1 MTHPLLWA
9 VFTLGVL
16 GVLALDLGV
25 FHRRAHLVRAR
36 EAATWSVVWV
46 ALAVAFGIGIYLFDG
61 RQPALEFAAGY
72 LVEEA
77 LSVDNLFVFLILFS
91 YFKVPEI
98 QRHRVLFWGILGAL
112 LMRGAMIALGAA
124 LLERFHWIIFLFGA
138 FLVFTGVRMAF
149 SGGETVEPEHNPALK
164 LVRKIFPVTPD
175 FRGQHFFVRA
185 RPAGGGKERLYAT
198 PLFIVLVLVETTDLV
213 FAVDSIP
220 AIFGV
225 TRDPFIVY
233 TSNVFAILGLR
244 SLFFLLAGMITRFH
258 LLRFGLAA
266 VLAFVGVKMLV
277 SGKWPIPIGVS
288 LGVIAVLLATSV
300 VASLLRPAPP
310 GPELSPRT
318 GLTEEVPVA
327 LGSPEL
333 TAEGAPNDRGG

>member
-1 MTHPLLWA
+1 MSHPLLWA

-16 GVLALDLGV
+16 SVLALDLGV
-25 FHRRAHLVRAR
+25 FHRRAHVVRAR
-36 EAATWSVVWV
+36 EAATWSVVWITLA
-46 ALAVAFGIGIYLFDG
+46 ALFGLGIYYFVG
-61 RQPALEFAAGY
+61 RQSALEFAAGY

-77 LSVDNLFVFLILFS
+77 LSVDNLFVFLLLFS

-124 LLERFHWIIFLFGA
+124 LIHRFHWIIFVFGA
-138 FLVFTGVRMAF
+138 FLVYTGARMAV
-149 SGGETVEPEHNPALK
+149 SGGEQVDPEHNPALK
-164 LVRKIFPVTPD
+164 LVRRVFPVTPT

-185 RPAGGGKERLYAT
+185 RPAGGGAERWFAT

-225 TRDPFIVY
+225 TNDPFIVY

-244 SLFFLLAGMITRFH
+244 SLFFLLAGAITRFH
-258 LLRFGLAA
+258 LLRYGLAA

-277 SGKWPIPIGVS
+277 SSKWPIPIGIS
-288 LGVIAVLLATSV
+288 LGVIAALLGASV
-300 VASLLRPAPP
+300 VASLLRPAPE
-310 GPELSPRT
+310 GPTLSPRT
-318 GLTEEVPVA
+318 GTTEEQPVA
-327 LGSPEL
+327 TQG
-333 TAEGAPNDRGG
+333 AEAPREAAPNERPV

>member
-1 MTHPLLWA
+1 MSHPLLWA

-16 GVLALDLGV
+16 SVLALDLGV
-25 FHRRAHLVRAR
+25 FHRRAHVVRAR
-36 EAATWSVVWV
+36 EAATWSVVWITLA
-46 ALAVAFGIGIYLFDG
+46 ALFGLGIYYFVG
-61 RQPALEFAAGY
+61 RQSALEFAAGY

-77 LSVDNLFVFLILFS
+77 LSVDNLFVFLLLFS

-124 LLERFHWIIFLFGA
+124 LIHRFHWIIFVFGA
-138 FLVFTGVRMAF
+138 FLVYTGARMAV
-149 SGGETVEPEHNPALK
+149 SGGEQVDPEHNPALK
-164 LVRKIFPVTPD
+164 LVRRVFPVTPT

-185 RPAGGGKERLYAT
+185 RPAGGGAERWFAT

-225 TRDPFIVY
+225 TNDPFIVY

-244 SLFFLLAGMITRFH
+244 SLFFLLAGAITRFH
-258 LLRFGLAA
+258 LLRYGLAA

-277 SGKWPIPIGVS
+277 SSKWPIPIGIS
-288 LGVIAVLLATSV
+288 LGVIAALLGASV
-300 VASLLRPAPP
+300 VASLLRPAPE
-310 GPELSPRT
+310 GPTLSPRT
-318 GLTEEVPVA
+318 GTTEEQPVA
-327 LGSPEL
+327 THG
-333 TAEGAPNDRGG
+333 AEAPREAAPNERPV

>member
-1 MTHPLLWA
+1 
-9 VFTLGVL
+9 
-16 GVLALDLGV
+16 
-25 FHRRAHLVRAR
+25 VRAR
-36 EAATWSVVWV
+36 EAATWSVVWITLA
-46 ALAVAFGIGIYLFDG
+46 ALFGLGIYYFVG
-61 RQPALEFAAGY
+61 RQSALEFAAGY

-77 LSVDNLFVFLILFS
+77 LSVDNLFVFLLLFS

-124 LLERFHWIIFLFGA
+124 LIHRFHWIIFVFGA
-138 FLVFTGVRMAF
+138 FLVYTGARMAV
-149 SGGETVEPEHNPALK
+149 SGGEQVDPQHNPALK
-164 LVRKIFPVTPD
+164 LVRRVFPVTPT

-185 RPAGGGKERLYAT
+185 RPAGGGAERWFAT

-225 TRDPFIVY
+225 TNDPFIVY

-244 SLFFLLAGMITRFH
+244 SLFFLLAGAITRFH
-258 LLRFGLAA
+258 LLRYGLAA

-277 SGKWPIPIGVS
+277 SSKWPIPIGIS
-288 LGVIAVLLATSV
+288 LGVIAALLGASV
-300 VASLLRPAPP
+300 VASLLRPAPE
-310 GPELSPRT
+310 GPTLSPRT
-318 GLTEEVPVA
+318 GTTEEQPVA
-327 LGSPEL
+327 TRGPEL
-333 TAEGAPNDRGG
+333 PPDAAPNERPV

>member
-1 MTHPLLWA
+1 MAHPLLWI

-25 FHRRAHLVRAR
+25 FHRRAHVVRAR

-46 ALAVAFGIGIYLFDG
+46 TLAAAFGFGIYFFVG
-61 RQPALEFAAGY
+61 KQSALEFAAGY

-124 LLERFHWIIFLFGA
+124 LLDRFHWIIYLFGA

-149 SGGETVEPEHNPALK
+149 SGGDTVEPEHNPALK

-185 RPAGGGKERLYAT
+185 RPAGGGKERTYAT

-266 VLAFVGVKMLV
+266 VLAFVGVKMLI
-277 SGKWPIPIGVS
+277 SGKWPIPIGIS
-288 LGVIAVLLATSV
+288 LGVIALLLAASV
-300 VASLLRPAPP
+300 VASLVRPAPP
-310 GPELSPRT
+310 APELSPRT

-327 LGSPEL
+327 LGAPEL
-333 TAEGAPNDRGG
+333 SSDAAPNGRTG